1 MGPVIFAAKP
11 AVVGHRGFG
20 RGMSGGYRENTVESC
35 LAAVAAGLTW
45 IEIDAQRTA
54 DDQLVLRHDWTAPDG
69 SRIVDRT
76 AAELAGQGI
85 ARLTDVLDAVPPGIG
100 IDVDVKTVLADATD
114 PRSRRTAALLA
125 PALSAESKRRKL
137 LVTSFDAGLLTA
149 LRPDLPDAAFGLLT
163 WLYFP
168 PQHGIPAAAGLG
180 LDVIALHTG
189 SLAPVEEDTDAAG
202 AAREE
207 AHPFPA
213 AAEAVAVA
221 HEAGLDVL
229 IWCPQPAAAAAYAAA
244 GADALCV
251 DDVPG
256 TLAALAT

>member
-1 MGPVIFAAKP
+1 MGCVM
-11 AVVGHRGFG
+11 G
-20 RGMSGGYRENTVESC
+20 
-35 LAAVAAGLTW
+35 VAA
-45 IEIDAQRTA
+45 
-54 DDQLVLRHDWTAPDG
+54 
-69 SRIVDRT
+69 
-76 AAELAGQGI
+76 AA
-85 ARLTDVLDAVPPGIG
+85 RPGRA
-100 IDVDVKTVLADATD
+100 IDVDVKAVLADASA
-114 PRSRRTAALLA
+114 PSSRRTAALLA

-202 AAREE
+202 APRAE

-213 AAEAVAVA
+213 AGE
-221 HEAGLDVL
+221 
-229 IWCPQPAAAAAYAAA
+229 
-244 GADALCV
+244 
-251 DDVPG
+251 
-256 TLAALAT
+256 